1 MIGYVTLGT
10 NDIAKAR
17 TYYDSLLGSIGGK
30 RLMEFGD
37 DVGGFTL
44 WSTGWGA
51 PGIALTHPYNKQPA
65 VAGNGNM
72 VAIVLDSRDKVDAFY
87 AKALELGGTDEGPP
101 GVRGEEGPQAF
112 YGAYFRDPE
121 GNKICAF
128 RIGPAQA

>member
-10 NDIAKAR
+10 NDIGKAR
-17 TYYDSLLGSIGGK
+17 AYYDALLGSIGAS

-44 WSTGWGA
+44 WGTGWGK
-51 PGIALTHPYNKQPA
+51 PGLALTHPYNKQPA
-65 VAGNGNM
+65 VPGNGNM
-72 VAIVLDSRDKVDAFY
+72 VALVMDSREKVDAFY

-101 GVRGEEGPQAF
+101 GVRGDDGPQAF

-128 RIGPAQA
+128 RIGPA